1 MSQTMYAIIALVIIA
16 LFVVHE
22 RRKALQVQTAM
33 VHNAV
38 AAIGNGVAVERMSQI
53 RAMSFDQETRE
64 GFLTSPTQ
72 LTASDDFG
80 PGRDVENDDVD
91 DFHGATKDVYRVVGT
106 DTLTFR
112 AESKVRYVE
121 ESELEEDGSTSSS
134 QNTLPTK
141 YKRVTVKVYSVGLHE
156 AQVDTVWLSQTISC
170 KNACN
175 WTSNDD

>member
-22 RRKALQVQTAM
+22 RRQGLRVQNAM

-38 AAIGNGVAVERMSQI
+38 SAIGNGVAVERMSQI
-53 RAMSFDQETRE
+53 RAMSFDQATRQ
-64 GFLTSPTQ
+64 GFLASPAQ
-72 LTASDDFG
+72 LTAADDFG

-91 DFHGATKDVYRVVGT
+91 DFHGATKDIHRVVGT

-112 AESKVRYVE
+112 AESYVTYAD
-121 ESELEEDGSTSSS
+121 ESDPESAAQTSV
-134 QNTLPTK
+134 PTK
-141 YKRVTVKVYSVGLHE
+141 YKQVTVKVYSLGLTA
-156 AQVDTVWLSQTISC
+156 AQVDTVWLSQTVSC

-175 WTSNDD
+175 WASSDDD